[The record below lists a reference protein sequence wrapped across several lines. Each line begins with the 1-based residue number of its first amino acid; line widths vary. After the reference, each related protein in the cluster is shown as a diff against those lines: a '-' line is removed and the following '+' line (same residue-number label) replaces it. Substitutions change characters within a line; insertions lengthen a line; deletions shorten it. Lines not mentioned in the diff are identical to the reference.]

1 MNTVTL
7 PKEFQE
13 RLTEQVKELV
23 FNSLPDEVIQGLIK
37 AEFDS
42 FFESPTSPFQAVR
55 TNGYGSN
62 SESLQISCS
71 PFRLLV
77 WNTINRFLAPRL
89 TAIVGDETSEF
100 HQALNEWLKEVAKP
114 NLSGDYKAFV
124 HQLATA
130 NSEAALA
137 AVSRAAAENVR
148 TTINAAVS
156 DLHLGVRS
164 PPPQFTVYVPSL
176 GINV

>member
-23 FNSLPDEVIQGLIK
+23 FNSLPDEVIQDLIK
-37 AEFDS
+37 KELAS
-42 FFESPTSPFQAVR
+42 FFESPTEPFHAVR
-55 TNGYGSN
+55 THRYDSN
-62 SESLQISCS
+62 WESLQISCS

-77 WNTINRFLAPRL
+77 WNTINRFLAPHL

-100 HQALNEWLKEVAKP
+100 HQALNEWLKEIAKP

-148 TTINAAVS
+148 TTINAAVT
-156 DLHLGVRS
+156 DLHLGVRAQ
-164 PPPQFTVYVPSL
+164 PPQLPVYIPSL